1 MDYGWLLTKRFEA
14 PDKSTSHNLNIQKNE
29 YLIQGTETRQQDV
42 CRSIET
48 PEPGADF
55 RRTKFVAAG
64 QDRPGQ
70 LGDRRGS
77 GTGNGKRLIETARL
91 YGIELYL
98 MTKQFGRNPWLAEK
112 LLALGYSG
120 IVVVDYKEARVMRRA
135 GLPVAHQGHLVQ
147 IPCHQVADAVE
158 QGTDV
163 ITVFTLDKARE
174 VSAAAVKAGRVQSVL
189 LKVYSDDDFLY
200 PGQESGFVQHSL
212 HEVVAEIKKLPGL
225 HLAGL
230 THFPCLLWDEAAGKV
245 LPTPNLHTLIQARE
259 QLAKSGIAIEQLNAP
274 SATSCTSLPLL
285 AEYGVTHAEPGHALT
300 GTIPANQQGDQP
312 ERIAMLWLSEIS
324 HHSVATAT
332 ATAAVT
338 TVVVM
343 RNMRWCLRQKIKR
356 LLKPISKL
364 WMTAVST
371 TPCRWQASFR

>member
-1 MDYGWLLTKRFEA
+1 M
-14 PDKSTSHNLNIQKNE
+14 I
-29 YLIQGTETRQQDV
+29 DV
-42 CRSIET
+42 DQVLE
-48 PEPGADF
+48 
-55 RRTKFVAAG
+55 
-64 QDRPGQ
+64 
-70 LGDRRGS
+70 
-77 GTGNGKRLIETARL
+77 NGKRLIETARL

-120 IVVVDYKEARVMRRA
+120 IVAVDYKEARVMRRA

-147 IPCHQVADAVE
+147 IPCHQVSDAVE

-174 VSAAAVKAGRVQSVL
+174 ISAAAVKTGRLQSVL

-212 HEVVAEIKKLPGL
+212 HEVVAEIQNLPGL

-245 LPTPNLHTLIQARE
+245 LPTPNLHTLVQARD

-285 AEYGVTHAEPGHALT
+285 AEYGVTHTEPGHALT

-324 HHSVATAT
+324 HHFRGDSYCYGGGYYRRGHAQHALVFTPENQRIT
-332 ATAAVT
+332 ETYLNAVDDSSIDYT
-338 TVVVM
+338 LPLAGEHPVSSAVVLCFRTQIFITRSDVV
-343 RNMRWCLRQKIKR
+343 L
-356 LLKPISKL
+356 
-364 WMTAVST
+364 VSGIHHGE
-371 TPCRWQASFR
+371 PEIVGRYDSLGNPLEA